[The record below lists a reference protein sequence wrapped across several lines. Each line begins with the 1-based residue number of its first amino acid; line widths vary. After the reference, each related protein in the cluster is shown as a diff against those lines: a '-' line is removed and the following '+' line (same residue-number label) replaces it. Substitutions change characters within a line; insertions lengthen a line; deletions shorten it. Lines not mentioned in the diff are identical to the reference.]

1 MINIII
7 YEKILESADFYDDDD
22 NYSDEDIKEVKSI
35 SSKKFKNSSSLDNV
49 I

>member
-7 YEKILESADFYDDDD
+7 YEKILESADFYDDD